1 MPMASAFRH
10 RLTEYPFGL
19 KSLGCGQI
27 CCLLLFELGPS
38 KTSKKETKKLQPAGY
53 VKACDYC
60 VPTVRDHCCY
70 SGHPFVSDCD
80 IRVDNLVSGSAEGS
94 SRSHRPR
101 NPNGKAPAGTAAE
114 AATACS

>member
-1 MPMASAFRH
+1 MRNNAIAVTLSLK
-10 RLTEYPFGL
+10 RLLE
-19 KSLGCGQI
+19 KI
-27 CCLLLFELGPS
+27 RCLLLFELGS
-38 KTSKKETKKLQPAGY
+38 SKKETKKLLPEGY

-80 IRVDNLVSGSAEGS
+80 IRVDNLVSGSAEES

-101 NPNGKAPAGTAAE
+101 HPNGKAPAGTAAE